1 MGAVQDVVWVQIVT
15 TQRVVE
21 LGLRAMLAGVSAPFT
36 LTTSGPSVADPDVVL
51 FDVICMR
58 DGDTTE
64 LDVWVKDTAT
74 IVIAVDRTLRPELGA
89 QARAHGVE
97 WSITLDIT
105 DADFVQVIKDAI
117 AGTLEHSD
125 VAQEWDTADFL
136 GQDVGLSP
144 RESSVLGLVTRGF
157 SNQDIADELYL
168 SINSVKTYIRS
179 TYRKIGAGSR
189 AQAVVWGVR
198 NGFLSEPEDAGLG
211 HAS

>member
-1 MGAVQDVVWVQIVT
+1 M
-15 TQRVVE
+15 
-21 LGLRAMLAGVSAPFT
+21 
-36 LTTSGPSVADPDVVL
+36 
-51 FDVICMR
+51 
-58 DGDTTE
+58 
-64 LDVWVKDTAT
+64 
-74 IVIAVDRTLRPELGA
+74 
-89 QARAHGVE
+89 E

-179 TYRKIGAGSR
+179 AYRKIDVSTR
-189 AQAVVWGVR
+189 SQAVAWAIQA
-198 NGFLSEPEDAGLG
+198 GFPTTPGSQPAREQVT
-211 HAS
+211 